1 MFCPDS
7 FFYNHRIFLQ
17 GIALMAFLFTTT
29 LWLSYAFFFAYVRKW
44 QSSTSGFANHRRHV
58 LSLDTVRQR
67 LWVGSESGVAAVFK
81 IGPAVAKPMKNAN
94 ALKRWH

>member
-1 MFCPDS
+1 MGTLS
-7 FFYNHRIFLQ
+7 
-17 GIALMAFLFTTT
+17 AFLT
-29 LWLSYAFFFAYVRKW
+29 LICVSVISPLAWPARARAYVRKW
-44 QSSTSGFANHRRHV
+44 QSSTSGFANHRRHA